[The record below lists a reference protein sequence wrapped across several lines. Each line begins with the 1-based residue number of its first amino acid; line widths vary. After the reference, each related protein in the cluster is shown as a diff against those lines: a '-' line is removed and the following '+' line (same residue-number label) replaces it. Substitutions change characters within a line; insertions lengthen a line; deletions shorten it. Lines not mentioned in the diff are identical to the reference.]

1 MCRLKGV
8 GRKLVQQEQQDDAG
22 SVKKPRRRSRR
33 RTAGLWTLR
42 GVFILVLLALVSGFM
57 VVGQRMHAPDW
68 LRDRVET
75 RLDQALGGVK
85 VRFGDVSFII
95 HEGWRPRLRLT
106 DVRISDGDGRQIAEV
121 SDLRASLSMRPLLR
135 GHVRPKRI
143 ILQGAQIALTRGV
156 DGALSLTVGAGS
168 APVGQAPNLAQ
179 LIEASDEVFQ
189 APVLSA
195 LTSVEL
201 DAITLDYQD
210 LRLGRS
216 WVLDGGRI
224 QATRSAGEVRLAT
237 SFSVLAGR
245 DYVSTIEANYTSSL
259 GSPAAQFGI
268 SITDLP
274 SEDIGGHS
282 PALAWMQVLRT
293 PISGALRGRVDPEGA
308 LGPVFATLNLG
319 AGAVQPTPET
329 TPIKFESARTYFT
342 YDPKLQA
349 LDFNEVSINS
359 AWGTVQADGMTFLKG
374 VKAGGLESM
383 SGQFRLSGIEINPV
397 DLFPEPLNLSQAEVD
412 FQMKLAPFRL
422 QLGQMSIEDGEHRAR
437 LSGSLAG
444 LSEGW
449 VAEIDAQIDQM
460 SSDQLLKYWPERLA
474 PKPRLW
480 VTENL
485 YQGEMSDLD
494 FALRLRPGEKPDI
507 YADFEFEETKVRFAK
522 TLPPI
527 QDAQGQASLL
537 NGRFTVSAQKGIV
550 IADEGGAVDASGT
563 SFIIPDTRIKK
574 STPGIARVQ
583 AKGSVTAALS
593 LLDRPPLQLLT
604 KANLPIELAEGQVSL
619 SGTLSLPM
627 IKGLKLEDTRFHFLG
642 ELVDLDSDRLVPGFE
657 VSADQLDLTGDQT
670 QVAIS
675 GEGLFGVVPVQATW
689 RQPIGGD
696 TAQRSE
702 LTGQIEVSPRL
713 MEQINA
719 GLPKGMLTGQGLADF
734 SLGIGAGEPPLLN
747 ANSDLLGVALAIP
760 ELGWRKGANSSGTL
774 AAEATL
780 GAQLNVDELR
790 IEAAGLRTS
799 ATISFR
805 DGGFDRVRF
814 SSFELGNWLAVPAEL
829 IGRGAALP
837 DIRVLGGVLNL
848 GKSTL
853 GEGGSS
859 GGGAAG
865 PGPKL
870 DVTLD
875 RLQVTETVALTGLTG
890 SFQTTG
896 GLTGAFAA
904 QVNGGAR
911 IKGQVTPRDNRT
923 AVGLTSED
931 AGAVLRSAGVLT
943 QARGG
948 SMQLQLDPIAE
959 PGNYDVDLK
968 IKNTRITDAPA
979 MAALLNAIS
988 LVGLLDEMAGQG
1000 IFFAAIDSKMRITPT
1015 EVKVL
1020 TGSAVGPSMGLSFE
1034 GTIDTVTQML
1044 NLRGAISPI
1053 YLVNA
1058 IGSVLSKKGEGIF
1071 AFNYTLT
1078 GPLSD
1083 PKVSVNPL
1091 SGLAP
1096 LFLRNLLR
1104 EPAPTVSDGP
1114 NATPD
1119 RSDQSHPAVQSRG
1132 EDR

>member
-1 MCRLKGV
+1 M
-8 GRKLVQQEQQDDAG
+8 GRKLVQQEQQDDAQAG
-22 SVKKPRRRSRR
+22 NKPRRRSRR

-42 GVFILVLLALVSGFM
+42 GVFILVFLALITGFM
-57 VVGQRMHAPDW
+57 AIGHRLHAPVW
-68 LRDRVET
+68 LRDRVEA
-75 RLDQALGGVK
+75 RIDAALGGVK
-85 VRFGDVSFII
+85 VQFGDVSFII

-106 DVRISDGDGRQIAEV
+106 DVRISDAAGQQIAEV

-143 ILQGAQIALTRGV
+143 ILEGAQIALTRGV

-179 LIEASDEVFQ
+179 LIERSDAVFMS
-189 APVLSA
+189 PILSA

-237 SFSVLAGR
+237 GFSVLAGR
-245 DYVSTIEANYTSSL
+245 DYVSMIEANYTSQL
-259 GSPAAQFGI
+259 GSPTARFGV

-274 SEDIGGHS
+274 AEDIAGHS
-282 PALAWMQVLRT
+282 PALAWMQVLKT
-293 PISGALRGRVDPEGA
+293 PISGALRGSVDAEGA

-319 AGAVQPTPET
+319 VGAVQPTLET
-329 TPIKFESARTYFT
+329 TPIKFDSARTYFT
-342 YDPKLQA
+342 YDPARQV
-349 LDFNEVSINS
+349 LDFNEVSISS
-359 AWGTVQADGMTFLKG
+359 AWGTVQADGKAFLQG
-374 VKAGGLESM
+374 VNAGGLDSM
-383 SGQFRLSGIEINPV
+383 SAQFRLSGIEVNPAN
-397 DLFPEPLNLSQAEVD
+397 LFPEALNLTKADVD

-422 QLGQMSIEDGEHRAR
+422 QLGQMTIEDGAHRAR

-449 VAEIDAQIDQM
+449 VAEIDAQIDRM
-460 SSDQLLKYWPERLA
+460 KSDQLLKYWPERLA

-480 VTENL
+480 VTENVH
-485 YQGEMSDLD
+485 YGEMSDLD

-507 YADFEFEETKVRFAK
+507 YLDFEFENTKVRFAK

-527 QDAQGQASLL
+527 ENAQGQASLL
-537 NGRFTVSAQKGIV
+537 NRRFTVSAQQGIV
-550 IADEGGAVDASGT
+550 IADKGGAVDASGT
-563 SFIIPDTRIKK
+563 SFIIPDTSIKK
-574 STPGIARVQ
+574 TTPGIARIR
-583 AKGSVTAALS
+583 ASGSVTAALS

-604 KANLPIELAEGQVSL
+604 KANLPVDLADGQVRL
-619 SGTLSLPM
+619 GGTLSLPL
-627 IKGLKLEDTRFHFLG
+627 IKGLKLNDTRFHFTG
-642 ELVDLDSDRLVPGFE
+642 ELSNLDSDKLVPGFNI
-657 VSADQLDLTGDQT
+657 SADRLTLTGDQS
-670 QVAIS
+670 QVAIE
-675 GEGLFGVVPVQATW
+675 GDGLFGVVPVVAAW

-696 TAQRSE
+696 TPQRSE
-702 LTGQIEVSPRL
+702 LTGEIELSPRL

-719 GLPKGMLTGQGLADF
+719 GLPRGMLVGQGIAEFNL
-734 SLGIGAGEPPLLN
+734 SLGAGEPPRLT
-747 ANSDLLGVALAIP
+747 ADSDLVGVALAIP
-760 ELGWRKGANSSGTL
+760 ELGWRKPANTSGTL
-774 AAEATL
+774 MAQATL
-780 GAQLNVDELR
+780 GAQLKVDALR
-790 IEAAGLRTS
+790 IDTAGLRT
-799 ATISFR
+799 AAEISFR
-805 DGGFDRVRF
+805 DGTFDRVQF
-814 SSFELGNWLAVPAEL
+814 SSFELGDWLAVPAEL

-837 DIRVLGGVLNL
+837 DIRVLGGVLDL
-848 GKSTL
+848 GKSSL
-853 GEGGSS
+853 GEGSN
-859 GGGAAG
+859 GGDEAG
-865 PGPKL
+865 PGPRL

-896 GLTGAFAA
+896 GLNGSFAA
-904 QVNGGAR
+904 QVNGGASIR
-911 IKGQVTPRDNRT
+911 GQVTPRASRS
-923 AVGLTSED
+923 AVGLTSDD

-948 SMQLQLDPIAE
+948 SLQVQLDPVAA
-959 PGNYDVDLK
+959 PGNYDVDLQ
-968 IKNTRITDAPA
+968 IRDTRIKDAPA

-1000 IFFAAIDSKMRITPT
+1000 IFFSAIDSKMRITPT

-1020 TGSAVGPSMGLSFE
+1020 SGSAVGPSMGLSFD
-1034 GTIDTVTQML
+1034 GTIDTVAGML

-1053 YLVNA
+1053 YLVNV
-1058 IGSVLSKKGEGIF
+1058 IGSILTKKGEGIF

-1078 GPLSD
+1078 GPLTK
-1083 PKVSVNPL
+1083 PQVSVNPL

-1114 NATPD
+1114 KATTDPSAGPRPD
-1119 RSDQSHPAVQSRG
+1119 TQTRG
-1132 EDR
+1132 ENR

>member
-1 MCRLKGV
+1 M
-8 GRKLVQQEQQDDAG
+8 
-22 SVKKPRRRSRR
+22 
-33 RTAGLWTLR
+33 R
-42 GVFILVLLALVSGFM
+42 GVFVLIFLALVTGFM
-57 VVGQRMHAPDW
+57 AVGQRMHAPDW

-106 DVRISDGDGRQIAEV
+106 DVRISDAAGQQIAEV

-179 LIEASDEVFQ
+179 LIESSDEVFQ
-189 APVLSA
+189 SPALSA

-274 SEDIGGHS
+274 AEDIAGHS

-293 PISGALRGRVDPEGA
+293 PISGALRGSVDAEGA

-329 TPIKFESARTYFT
+329 TPIKFDAARTYFT
-342 YDPKLQA
+342 YEPKQQA
-349 LDFNEVSINS
+349 LDFNEVSISS
-359 AWGTVQADGMTFLKG
+359 AWGKVQADGKAFLQG
-374 VKAGGLESM
+374 VKAGSLDSM
-383 SGQFRLSGIEINPV
+383 SGQFRLSGIEVNPAN
-397 DLFPEPLNLSQAEVD
+397 LFPEALNLTRADVD
-412 FQMKLAPFRL
+412 FQMKLAPFRM
-422 QLGQMSIEDGEHRAR
+422 QLGQMTVEDGAHRAR
-437 LSGSLAG
+437 LSGSLSG
-444 LSEGW
+444 LSDGW
-449 VAEIDAQIDQM
+449 AAEIDAQIDQM
-460 SSDQLLKYWPERLA
+460 NSDQLMKYWPELLA
-474 PKPRLW
+474 PKPRRW
-480 VTENL
+480 VTENVH
-485 YQGEMSDLD
+485 YGEMSDLD
-494 FALRLRPGEKPDI
+494 FALRLRPGEKPDM
-507 YADFEFEETKVRFAK
+507 YTDFEFENTKLRFAK

-527 QDAQGQASLL
+527 QNAQGQASLL
-537 NGRFTVSAQKGIV
+537 NRRFTVSAQKGIV
-550 IADEGGAVDASGT
+550 IADEGGEVDASGT
-563 SFIIPDTRIKK
+563 SFIIPDTSIKK
-574 STPGIARVQ
+574 TTPGIARVQ
-583 AKGSVTAALS
+583 ASGSVTAALS

-604 KANLPIELAEGQVSL
+604 KANLPVDLAEGQVSL
-619 SGTLSLPM
+619 GGTLSLPL
-627 IKGLKLEDTRFHFLG
+627 IKGLKLEDTRFHFTG
-642 ELVDLDSDRLVPGFE
+642 ELSNLDSSKLVPGFE
-657 VSADQLDLTGDQT
+657 LSADRLNLSGDQT
-670 QVAIS
+670 QVAIE
-675 GEGLFGVVPVQATW
+675 GDGLFGVVPVEVLW

-696 TAQRSE
+696 TPQQSE
-702 LTGQIEVSPRL
+702 VSGQIEFSPRL

-719 GLPKGMLTGQGLADF
+719 GLPRGMLTGQGIADF
-734 SLGIGAGEPPLLN
+734 SISLGAGEPPRLS
-747 ANSDLLGVALAIP
+747 ADSDLVGVALAIP
-760 ELGWRKGANSSGTL
+760 ELGWRKSANASGTL
-774 AAEATL
+774 TAQATL
-780 GAQLNVDELR
+780 GAQLSVDALR
-790 IEAAGLRTS
+790 IDTAGLRTA

-805 DGGFDRVRF
+805 NGAFERVRF

-829 IGRGAALP
+829 IGRGAGLP
-837 DIRVLGGVLNL
+837 DIRVLGGVLDL

-853 GEGGSS
+853 GEGGS

-865 PGPKL
+865 PGPRL

-896 GLTGAFAA
+896 GLAGSFAA
-904 QVNGGAR
+904 QVNGGAP
-911 IKGQVTPRDNRT
+911 IKGQVTPRASRS

-948 SMQLQLDPIAE
+948 SLQLELEPVAA
-959 PGNYDVDLK
+959 PGNYDVDLN
-968 IKNTRITDAPA
+968 IRNTRIKDAPA

-1000 IFFAAIDSKMRITPT
+1000 IYFAAIDSKMRITPT

-1020 TGSAVGPSMGLSFE
+1020 SGSAVGPSMGLSFD
-1034 GTIDTVTQML
+1034 GTVDTVAGML

-1058 IGSVLSKKGEGIF
+1058 IGSVLSKKGEGVF

-1078 GPLSD
+1078 GPLTS
-1083 PKVSVNPL
+1083 PRVSVNPL

-1119 RSDQSHPAVQSRG
+1119 RSGEPRPTNQSRG

>member
-1 MCRLKGV
+1 M
-8 GRKLVQQEQQDDAG
+8 GRKLVQQEQQDDTKAD
-22 SVKKPRRRSRR
+22 KNPRRRSLR

-42 GVFILVLLALVSGFM
+42 GVFVLVFLALITGFM
-57 VVGQRMHAPDW
+57 VIGQRMHAPAW

-85 VRFGDVSFII
+85 IKFGDVSFII

-106 DVRISDGDGRQIAEV
+106 DVRISDAAGQQIAEV

-143 ILQGAQIALTRGV
+143 ILQGAQIALTRGI

-168 APVGQAPNLAQ
+168 APVGQAPNLAK
-179 LIEASDEVFQ
+179 LIESADDVFQ
-189 APVLSA
+189 SPALSA

-216 WVLDGGRI
+216 WVLDGGRV

-237 SFSVLAGR
+237 GFSVLAGR

-259 GSPAAQFGI
+259 GSPAARFGV

-274 SEDIGGHS
+274 AEDIAGHS

-293 PISGALRGRVDPEGA
+293 PISGALRGSVDAEGA

-329 TPIKFESARTYFT
+329 TPIKFDAARTYFT
-342 YDPKLQA
+342 YDPNQQA
-349 LDFNEVSINS
+349 LDFNEVSIRS
-359 AWGTVQADGMTFLKG
+359 AWGTVQADGKAFLQG

-383 SGQFRLSGIEINPV
+383 SGQFRLSGIEINPAN
-397 DLFPEPLNLSQAEVD
+397 LFPEALNLTRANVD
-412 FQMKLAPFRL
+412 FQMKLAPFRM
-422 QLGQMSIEDGEHRAR
+422 QLGQMTVEDGEHHAR

-444 LSEGW
+444 LSDGW
-449 VAEIDAQIDQM
+449 VAEIDAEIDQM
-460 SSDQLLKYWPERLA
+460 NSDQLLKYWPELLA

-485 YQGEMSDLD
+485 YYGEMSDLD

-507 YADFEFEETKVRFAK
+507 YADFEFENTEVRFAK
-522 TLPPI
+522 TLPTI
-527 QDAQGQASLL
+527 QNAQGQASLL
-537 NGRFTVSAQKGIV
+537 NRRFTVSAQKGIV
-550 IADEGGAVDASGT
+550 VADEGGTVDASGT
-563 SFIIPDTRIKK
+563 SFIIPDTSIKK
-574 STPGIARVQ
+574 TTPGIARVQ
-583 AKGSVTAALS
+583 ASGSVTAALS

-604 KANLPIELAEGQVSL
+604 KANLPVDLADGHVRL
-619 SGTLSLPM
+619 GGTLSLPLK
-627 IKGLKLEDTRFHFLG
+627 KGLKFQEARFHFTG
-642 ELVDLDSDRLVPGFE
+642 ELSNLDSSKLVPGFE
-657 VSADQLDLTGDQT
+657 VSADRLSLSGDQT
-670 QVAIS
+670 QVAID
-675 GEGLFGVVPVQATW
+675 GEGLFGAVPVEALW
-689 RQPIGGD
+689 RQPIDGE
-696 TAQRSE
+696 TPQQST
-702 LTGQIEVSPRL
+702 LTGQIELSPLL

-719 GLPKGMLTGQGLADF
+719 GLPRGMLTGEGTADF
-734 SLGIGAGEPPLLN
+734 SLSLGAGEPPRLT
-747 ANSDLLGVALAIP
+747 AESDLVGVALAIP
-760 ELGWRKGANSSGTL
+760 ELGWRKPTNVSGTL
-774 AAEATL
+774 TAQATL
-780 GAQLNVDELR
+780 GALLSVETLR
-790 IEAAGLRTS
+790 IEAAGLRTN
-799 ATISFR
+799 AAISFR
-805 DGGFDRVRF
+805 NGAFDRVRF
-814 SSFELGNWLAVPAEL
+814 SSFELGDWLAVPAEL
-829 IGRGAALP
+829 VGRGAALP
-837 DIRVLGGVLNL
+837 DIRVLGGVLDL
-848 GKSTL
+848 GKSTI
-853 GEGGSS
+853 GEGG
-859 GGGAAG
+859 GGAGGSGQG
-865 PGPKL
+865 PRL

-896 GLTGAFAA
+896 GLTGSFAA
-904 QVNGGAR
+904 QVNGGAPLR
-911 IKGQVTPRDNRT
+911 GQVTPRASRS
-923 AVGLTSED
+923 AVGLTSDD

-948 SMQLQLDPIAE
+948 SMQLQLDPVAE

-968 IKNTRITDAPA
+968 IRNTRITDAPA
-979 MAALLNAIS
+979 MAAILNAIS

-1000 IFFAAIDSKMRITPT
+1000 IFFSAIDSKMRITPT

-1020 TGSAVGPSMGLSFE
+1020 SGSAVGPSMGLSFD
-1034 GTIDTVTQML
+1034 GTVNTVAGVL

-1058 IGSVLSKKGEGIF
+1058 IGSVLTKKGEGIF

-1078 GPLSD
+1078 GPLTD
-1083 PKVSVNPL
+1083 PQVSVNPL

-1119 RSDQSHPAVQSRG
+1119 RSGDPHPTHQSRG